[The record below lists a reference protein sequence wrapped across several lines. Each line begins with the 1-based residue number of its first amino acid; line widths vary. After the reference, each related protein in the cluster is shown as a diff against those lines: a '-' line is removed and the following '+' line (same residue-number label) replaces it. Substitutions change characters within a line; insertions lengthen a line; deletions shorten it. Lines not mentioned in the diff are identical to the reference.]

1 MRWAAPSIAPI
12 FFGLYIFIVVLVSL
26 NLIIA
31 IVVDIGI
38 GIGMGLLSSQPM
50 IKMGAN

>member
-1 MRWAAPSIAPI
+1 M
-12 FFGLYIFIVVLVSL
+12 F
-26 NLIIA
+26 
-31 IVVDIGI
+31 DIDITGVTGDAQTLQDGFHVI